1 MRRKNMKSRRFAR
14 VLSLALSVF
23 VAFGMLVV
31 FTEKPEAKS
40 SYQVVISSKIHV
52 GEEGW
57 ADAFIYPSGKPLV
70 TKSLKSS
77 NKKVLKAKK
86 SWYYNQNHKKVTYY
100 YMIGVA
106 PGTSKV
112 TLKYKLPNGKVKTKV
127 KTVKVLA
134 YPEQIENLSINGKNV
149 KITKD
154 NRYFYNVKCKK
165 TSAVIAMKLKEG
177 WKIDSASGWLFNN
190 KSGKEKKVKG
200 VKNLV
205 KNGKKI
211 SFPKG
216 YNTLSVNLHMTN
228 GAEEINYSISLYR

>member
-1 MRRKNMKSRRFAR
+1 MKNRKFAR
-14 VLSLALSVF
+14 VLSLTLSVF
-23 VAFGMLVV
+23 VAVGMLVV
-31 FTEKPEAKS
+31 FTEKPEA
-40 SYQVVISSKIHV
+40 SSKYQYSISNPLHV

-57 ADAFIYPSGKPLV
+57 ADAYVYPSGKPLSA
-70 TKSLKSS
+70 KSLTSS

-86 SWYYNQNHKKVTYY
+86 SWYYNENHKKVTYY

-112 TLKYKLPNGKVKTKV
+112 TFKYKLPNGKVKT
-127 KTVKVLA
+127 TVKNVTVLA
-134 YPEQIENLSINGKNV
+134 YPEQIENLSINGKNI

-154 NRYFYNVKCKK
+154 NRYFYNAKCKK
-165 TSAVIAMKLKEG
+165 KSAAIAMKLKEG
-177 WKIDSASGWLFNN
+177 WKIDSASGWLYSS

-200 VKNLV
+200 VKSLV

-216 YNTLSVNLHMTN
+216 YSTLSVNLHMTN
-228 GAEEINYSISLYR
+228 GVENINYNISLYR

>member
-1 MRRKNMKSRRFAR
+1 MRNRKFAR
-14 VLSLALSVF
+14 VLSLTLSVF
-23 VAFGMLVV
+23 VAVGMLVV

-40 SYQVVISSKIHV
+40 SYQVVISSPIHV

-57 ADAFIYPSGKPLV
+57 ADAYISPSGKTL
-70 TKSLKSS
+70 TAKSLKSS
-77 NKKVLKAKK
+77 NKKVLKVKK
-86 SWYYNQNHKKVTYY
+86 SWYYNENHRKVTYY
-100 YMIGVA
+100 YMIGME

-112 TLKYKLPNGKVKTKV
+112 TFKYKLPNGKVKTKV

-134 YPEQIENLSINGKNV
+134 YPEQIESLSINGKNI

-154 NRYFYNVKCKK
+154 NRYFYNAKCKK
-165 TSAVIAMKLKEG
+165 TSAVVAMKLKEG
-177 WKIDSASGWLFNN
+177 WKIDSASGWLYSS

-200 VKNLV
+200 VKSLV

-228 GAEEINYSISLYR
+228 GVDYINYNISLYR